1 MPSRHS
7 QAATLAA
14 LASVLPLALASPGQA
29 ASPKA
34 KPGLWFGSIHL
45 CRDTVEQAVAGVD
58 DYGGQ
63 PALTL
68 TLSSLLQP
76 RLQRETAR
84 RVKRT
89 MAFRL
94 DGEVIQELRV
104 NEPIWGTSLHLSGL
118 TREQAA
124 RMRAAALQPC

>member
-1 MPSRHS
+1 MSIRNTRSPALVALVALAAAASA
-7 QAATLAA
+7 QAAA
-14 LASVLPLALASPGQA
+14 
-29 ASPKA
+29 PKSRI
-34 KPGLWFGSIHL
+34 GLWFGSIHL
-45 CRDTVEQAVAGVD
+45 CRDTVAEATTGLD

-63 PALTL
+63 R
-68 TLSSLLQP
+68 TLSLILSPRLQP

-94 DGEVIQELRV
+94 DGQVIKALRV

-118 TREQAA
+118 TREEADK
-124 RMRAAALQPC
+124 MRAAALRPC